1 MVTKSSDG
9 RQAQLQ
15 QAGTTYPRVVNLP
28 RSVRERVNRTIKE
41 AAYQAVPDYD
51 PGTSIIEAQS
61 SYNTTVNINGILSLK
76 FQDYYY
82 PEMAAHGVTQ
92 VSSVSLD
99 LYTGRS
105 YRFNELFMRGSNYQA
120 RIDSII
126 QGQIIAQ
133 QIPMLKPFEGVGPNT
148 EYYLTPDT
156 LVIYYQPYVYTPG
169 AYGVLEF
176 RIPYNQIMDIIDPR
190 GPIGRISGAKTEK

>member
-1 MVTKSSDG
+1 MVTKSGDG

-15 QAGTTYPRVVNLP
+15 QAGTTYPRVVNLSS
-28 RSVRERVNRTIKE
+28 SVRDRVNRTIKE

-61 SYNTTVNINGILSLK
+61 SYNTTVNRNGILSLK

-99 LYTGRS
+99 LYSGRS
-105 YRFNELFMRGSNYQA
+105 YRFNELFTRGSNYQA

-148 EYYLTPDT
+148 QYYLTPDS

-176 RIPYNQIMDIIDPR
+176 RIPYNQITDIIDPR
-190 GPIGRISGAKTEK
+190 GPIGRIIGS